1 MTPTKR
7 AAPSCARGEVDRA
20 GRLLAQGGAADPLVI
35 GRALDAVNDWRSSHS
50 FPLNTFQMTLRTRS
64 ASVCNQPIVAQR
76 LKRTPSIIA
85 KLRRFPQMQ
94 LSRMQD
100 VGGARAVLASV
111 AEVESL
117 RELYRRP
124 TKHAFVAER
133 NYIRQPKP
141 SGYRGIHLVYRYRG
155 ARAEYDGLRIE
166 VQLRSRLQHAWATA
180 VETVGAF
187 LGQALKSS
195 EGEAD
200 WLRFFALIGSMFA
213 LDEGTP
219 VEPGVPGDRNE
230 LMAATRTAAQRLRA
244 KDRLAAFGAALLVS
258 RENEEMRRGDYFLLV
273 IEQIEP
279 DRRSLTIR
287 PYCGHEL
294 AAGIGQYQTE
304 EKRLAG
310 TAGDA
315 VLVAADSLDSLRRA
329 FPNYF
334 ADTETFVQ
342 EMTRLLA

>member
-1 MTPTKR
+1 MN
-7 AAPSCARGEVDRA
+7 RA
-20 GRLLAQGGAADPLVI
+20 GRLLAQGGGADPLVI
-35 GRALDAVNDWRSSHS
+35 GHALDAVNDWRSSHS

-85 KLRRFPQMQ
+85 KLRRFPKMQ

-111 AEVESL
+111 AEVVSL

-124 TKHAFVAER
+124 MKHAFVAER

-155 ARAEYDGLRIE
+155 ARAEYDGLWIE
-166 VQLRSRLQHAWATA
+166 LQLRSRLQHAWATA
-180 VETVGAF
+180 VETVGTF

-195 EGEAD
+195 EGEED

-230 LMAATRTAAQRLRA
+230 LMAATRTAARRLRA
-244 KDRLAAFGAALLVS
+244 QDRLAAFGAALLVS

-273 IEQIEP
+273 IEP
-279 DRRSLTIR
+279 DRGSLTIR

-294 AAGIGQYQTE
+294 AAGIRQYQIE

>member
-1 MTPTKR
+1 MTPTKW

-20 GRLLAQGGAADPLVI
+20 GRLLAQDAAADPLVI

-85 KLRRFPQMQ
+85 KLRRFPKMQ

-111 AEVESL
+111 AEVDSL

-166 VQLRSRLQHAWATA
+166 LQLRSRLQHAWATA

-195 EGEAD
+195 DGEAD

-273 IEQIEP
+273 IEP
-279 DRRSLTIR
+279 DRGSLTIR
-287 PYCGHEL
+287 SYRSHEL
-294 AAGIGQYQTE
+294 AAGIGQYQIE

>member
-1 MTPTKR
+1 MN
-7 AAPSCARGEVDRA
+7 RA
-20 GRLLAQGGAADPLVI
+20 GRLLAQGGGDDPLAV
-35 GRALDAVNDWRSSHS
+35 GRALDVVNDWRSSHG

-64 ASVCNQPIVAQR
+64 ASVCHQPIVAQR

-85 KLRRFPQMQ
+85 KLRRFPKMQ

-111 AEVESL
+111 AEVDSL

-124 TKHAFVAER
+124 TKHAFVVER
-133 NYIRQPKP
+133 NYIQQPKP

-155 ARAEYDGLRIE
+155 ARAEYNGLRIE
-166 VQLRSRLQHAWATA
+166 LQLRSRLQHAWATA
-180 VETVGAF
+180 VETVGTF
-187 LGQALKSS
+187 RGQALKSS
-195 EGEAD
+195 EGEED

-213 LDEGTP
+213 LDEGAP
-219 VEPGVPGDRNE
+219 VESGVPGDRNE
-230 LMAATRTAAQRLRA
+230 LMAVTRTAARRLRA

-258 RENEEMRRGDYFLLV
+258 RENEEMRQGDYFLLV
-273 IEQIEP
+273 IEP
-279 DRRSLTIR
+279 DRGSLTIR
-287 PYCGHEL
+287 SYRGHEL
-294 AAGIGQYQTE
+294 AAGIRQYQIE

-310 TAGDA
+310 TTGDA